1 MAKQKWTKWVVGIS
15 SVAIFTT
22 FLQLTNNPT
31 SATNLNETLLANND
45 DIKTPIVPNSVVDT
59 PLSSVNGKTAALF
72 IHTREEMLQ
81 LQKLDPAAK
90 SERERLLESL
100 DWDNLTDGEITLPA
114 QPPQLTQPQPPQVS
128 QPRSDRKTRRS

>member
-31 SATNLNETLLANND
+31 SETNLNETLLANND
-45 DIKTPIVPNSVVDT
+45 DIETQIVPNSVVDT
-59 PLSSVNGKTAALF
+59 PLSSVNGKKVTLF
-72 IHTREEMLQ
+72 IHSREEMQQ

-100 DWDNLTDGEITLPA
+100 DWDNLTDREITLP
-114 QPPQLTQPQPPQVS
+114 PRPPQVS
-128 QPRSDRKTRRS
+128 QPKSDRKTRRS